1 MDNRKKFLT
10 KLSQDNPTR
19 LEQAI
24 ALLWYYN
31 VKQEYEERSAS
42 DLVSDLEEDSFGR
55 PNITKLRTGLK
66 KSKLT
71 VSGSRPDTFRINA
84 AHFSELSKKYGHL
97 INFIETEVT
106 SSVLPIESFQGKR
119 IYLERM
125 VNQINGSYDYGFY
138 DACAVMIRR
147 LMESL
152 IIEIFFNKNRVSEI
166 KSNNVI
172 ISLDKLINKVIN
184 DNQIHLGR
192 NTPKGMNF
200 IKDLGD
206 TAAHDSIYITRK
218 EDIDDNKNNIRKTI
232 NELLVLA
239 GILK

>member
-172 ISLDKLINKVIN
+172 ISFWRRKSEGGQKFLPPNPLPFCPPELKSFSKFSIRIFAKKSSDFVQRSEPNCMLRVYC
-184 DNQIHLGR
+184 LGR
-192 NTPKGMNF
+192 SP
-200 IKDLGD
+200 L
-206 TAAHDSIYITRK
+206 R
-218 EDIDDNKNNIRKTI
+218 
-232 NELLVLA
+232 
-239 GILK
+239 